1 MVDVSKATFEEEVLK
16 AAGLVLVDFWAPW
29 CGPCRMTGPVLE
41 AIDSERDDVKICKV
55 NVDDEGELAGEYG
68 IMSIPA
74 LFFFKDGKKI
84 GESIGFSPKEELSGV
99 IDKLK

>member
-1 MVDVSKATFEEEVLK
+1 MVDVTKATFEEEVLK
-16 AAGLVLVDFWAPW
+16 AENLVIVDFWAPW

-68 IMSIPA
+68 IMNIPA
-74 LFFFKDGKKI
+74 MFFFKGGKKV
-84 GESIGFSPKEELSGV
+84 GEVIGFRPKEELCEA